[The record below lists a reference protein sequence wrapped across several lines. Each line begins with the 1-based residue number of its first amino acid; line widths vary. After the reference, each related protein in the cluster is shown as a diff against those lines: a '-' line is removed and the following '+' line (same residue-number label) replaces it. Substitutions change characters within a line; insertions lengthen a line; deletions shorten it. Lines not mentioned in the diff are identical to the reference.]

1 MSKTNNIYDDIV
13 KQCKI
18 KGSPGCQ
25 YIKFVLKNNQT
36 VLAPSELLI
45 YMMGDIIKTDVNEKY
60 AKFLGNG
67 SNCIVSF
74 GSSFLNTVV
83 HLKIKKGDVYR
94 IARKSFLVS
103 TENIEIKNDNEI
115 FDVLTVTCV
124 TEYYGYVWISSFG
137 SFEQIV
143 LDEGEEIIV
152 KKGMFLASHNNLEYD
167 TYEGDY
173 GMKFKGSSTIF
184 IQTKNM
190 NDLVDSECLSGLCHE
205 NKPINEGRASVDM
218 IKQTGGGS
226 LVNVFSQM
234 YNGRDKSSDGTKIRD
249 ILRNI

>member
-1 MSKTNNIYDDIV
+1 
-13 KQCKI
+13 
-18 KGSPGCQ
+18 
-25 YIKFVLKNNQT
+25 
-36 VLAPSELLI
+36 
-45 YMMGDIIKTDVNEKY
+45 MGDIIKTDVNEKY

-173 GMKFKGSSTIF
+173 GMKFIGSSTIF

>member
-13 KQCKI
+13 TQCKI

-36 VLAPSELLI
+36 VLATSDSLI
-45 YMMGDIIKTDVNEKY
+45 YMMGNIVKDCVKDKY
-60 AKFLGNG
+60 SKFTGVSNNG
-67 SNCIVSF
+67 VVSF
-74 GSSFLNTVV
+74 GSSFLNTIV
-83 HLKIKKGDVYR
+83 HLKIQKGDVYR

-103 TENIEIKNDNEI
+103 TENIEVHNDNDT
-115 FDVLTVTCV
+115 FDILTVTCV

-152 KKGMFLASHNNLEYD
+152 KKGMFLASHNNLDYD
-167 TYEGDY
+167 TYEDDY
-173 GMKFKGSSTIF
+173 GMKFIGASTIF

-190 NDLVDSECLSGLCHE
+190 NDIVDSDGSHSLRIECKTE
-205 NKPINEGRASVDM
+205 NEEKGKNNIKNNETNGFGY
-218 IKQTGGGS
+218 ILKGI
-226 LVNVFSQM
+226 
-234 YNGRDKSSDGTKIRD
+234 YNNSSDSTRIRD
-249 ILRNI
+249 RLRNI